1 MARHYGHED
10 YGIGYYLTLIIIWIV
25 FTVGW
30 VMNII
35 AIWNTMD
42 NPITAKFI
50 LRCIGIFV
58 GPIGAILGY
67 LS

>member
-1 MARHYGHED
+1 MANYREED
-10 YGIGYYLTLIIIWIV
+10 HGLAYYITLTVIWLV
-25 FTVGW
+25 FFVGW

-42 NPITAKFI
+42 NPVTAKFI
-50 LRCIGIFV
+50 LRCIGVFV
-58 GPIGAILGY
+58 GPVGSILGY

>member
-1 MARHYGHED
+1 MALYHGHKEYGT
-10 YGIGYYLTLIIIWIV
+10 GYYLTLIAIWLV
-25 FTVGW
+25 FAIGW

-35 AIWNTMD
+35 TIWNTMD
-42 NPITAKFI
+42 NPVTAKFI
-50 LRCIGIFV
+50 LRCIGVFV

>member
-1 MARHYGHED
+1 MARYHDGHELT
-10 YGIGYYLTLIIIWIV
+10 YYLTILAVWLI
-25 FTVGW
+25 FAVGW

-35 AIWNTMD
+35 TIWNTMD

-50 LRCIGIFV
+50 LRCIGVFV
-58 GPIGAILGY
+58 GPVGAILGY